1 MGRTITK
8 QVDDGVLTFEFTNN
22 AGDVFSSFKINP
34 TDIRMIARCEEVSRK
49 LETIREDAPEMGTAA
64 DIAKYNDLIEEQLNY
79 MLGYDAAKG
88 LFIPPMT
95 ATTILPSGQIF
106 AFLIMDT
113 VIDLIRP
120 ELEKRQQRME
130 STMDKYLSKYGSD

>member
-1 MGRTITK
+1 MHWRLSWRPNLK
-8 QVDDGVLTFEFTNN
+8 NHCR
-22 AGDVFSSFKINP
+22 P
-34 TDIRMIARCEEVSRK
+34 DI
-49 LETIREDAPEMGTAA
+49 
-64 DIAKYNDLIEEQLNY
+64 EQLNY